1 VGLDNSGNAMQAS
14 LQGEARGTGSL
25 NALRSQDGSVLGL
38 VPFVSP
44 PYGEETV
51 ERPASNFVTCAG
63 KPAG

>member
-1 VGLDNSGNAMQAS
+1 VGLDNSGDAMRAS
-14 LQGEARGTGSL
+14 SQGEARGTGSF

-51 ERPASNFVTCAG
+51 ERPASNFVT
-63 KPAG
+63 